1 MKKEDSKDRYSHILR
16 YTGLFGG
23 VQGLNILIGIVRNKL
38 VAMILGP
45 NGMGLIS
52 LFNST
57 IKLVSDSTSFGISMS
72 AVRNIS
78 EDFDRQNIEK
88 LEADVALVRSWS
100 FLTALLGMFVCIA
113 FSPLLSSF
121 TFSWHGHTLH
131 FIFLSPIV
139 AITAITGG
147 ELAVLKGVRRLKAL
161 AGISVYS
168 VIGALLVS
176 VPLYYIYK
184 EKAIVP
190 SLVIMAFI
198 QMALTIAVSYK
209 IFPLRLSLSRS
220 VLRQGYSMIRLG
232 IAFVFAGILGSGADF
247 VIRSYISN
255 VAGIDTVGLFNAG
268 YMLTM
273 TYVGTVFSAME
284 TDFFPRLSGV
294 SSLGFT
300 FNRTVSNQI
309 EVMLLLVSPL
319 LVVFTFTLP
328 ILLPLLYTG
337 KFLPALGMIQII
349 VLAMYFRALKLPVEY
364 IPLAK
369 GDSLSYLFLEAF
381 YDIVLVVLVIILFRK
396 FGLTGAGVAVTLA
409 GIIDFIVVFIYAR
422 LRYAY
427 KPTAGIVKYTLI
439 QLPIGLLAYASTWIA
454 DPRLYWSIGALLAI
468 LSMTASLSILR
479 KKTRLWAAL
488 IRKLNKAF
496 RRDE

>member
-220 VLRQGYSMIRLG
+220 VLREGYSMIRLG

-396 FGLTGAGVAVTLA
+396 FGLTGAGIAVTLA

-488 IRKLNKAF
+488 MRKLNKAF

>member
-184 EKAIVP
+184 ERAIVP

-396 FGLTGAGVAVTLA
+396 FGLTGAGIAVTLA

-488 IRKLNKAF
+488 MRKLNKAF

>member
-396 FGLTGAGVAVTLA
+396 FGLTGAGIAVTLA

-427 KPTAGIVKYTLI
+427 KPTAGIVKYALI

-488 IRKLNKAF
+488 MRKLNKAF

>member
-139 AITAITGG
+139 AMTAITGG

-488 IRKLNKAF
+488 MRKLNKAF

>member
-139 AITAITGG
+139 AMTAITGG

-184 EKAIVP
+184 ERAIVP

-488 IRKLNKAF
+488 MRKLNKAF

>member
-131 FIFLSPIV
+131 FMFLSPIV
-139 AITAITGG
+139 AMTAITGG

-488 IRKLNKAF
+488 MRKLNKAF

>member
-488 IRKLNKAF
+488 MRKLNKAF

>member
-139 AITAITGG
+139 AMTAITGG

-381 YDIVLVVLVIILFRK
+381 YDIMLVVLVIILFRK
-396 FGLTGAGVAVTLA
+396 FGLTGAGIAVTLA

-439 QLPIGLLAYASTWIA
+439 QLPIGLLAYTSTWIA
-454 DPRLYWSIGALLAI
+454 DPRLYWSIGVLLAI

-488 IRKLNKAF
+488 MRKLNKAF

>member
-139 AITAITGG
+139 AMTAITGG

-198 QMALTIAVSYK
+198 QMVLTIAVSYK

-337 KFLPALGMIQII
+337 KFLPALRMIQII

-369 GDSLSYLFLEAF
+369 GDSLSYLLLEAF

-488 IRKLNKAF
+488 MRKLNKAF

>member
-139 AITAITGG
+139 AMTAITGG

-396 FGLTGAGVAVTLA
+396 FGLTGAGIAVTLA

-488 IRKLNKAF
+488 MRKLNKAF

>member
-139 AITAITGG
+139 AMTAITGG

-184 EKAIVP
+184 ERAIVP

-268 YMLTM
+268 YMLTI

-488 IRKLNKAF
+488 MRKLNKAF